1 MAIPGTSCNNE
12 RSHMPLWLAPS
23 LPVTP
28 ARSSTKVTPA
38 LCRAQSMRTWSKALL
53 MKVA

>member
-1 MAIPGTSCNNE
+1 
-12 RSHMPLWLAPS
+12 MPWWLGPS
-23 LPVTP
+23 GPVTP

-38 LCRAQSMRTWSKALL
+38 WCSATSISTWSNARL